1 MILPGKIRRTIFF
14 IFLVAFILLSAISLQ
29 AQNKIY
35 LTMEESISR
44 ALTKNNQVRASE
56 FAIKKANWD
65 KKNAWTLLFPTV
77 SLSTRFTWIDDSTF
91 ALRDFSRYF
100 RDMPEIPG
108 IPSFEI
114 PQTVFQESYFTAFD
128 VSMPLFNGSL
138 LNNLFTANASKE
150 MAIQLHESTRDNI
163 IFQVISGYLNVLRNQ
178 EILKLQKEY
187 LQLSQLNYEKAERL
201 YNAGRYSKTE
211 ALRWKV
217 DFQQQKSVVVTS
229 ESTLRS
235 SMTILTRLINMDIDE
250 NVDFQAKIP
259 QQLID
264 ESERI
269 ATLSDNEILEM
280 IRLNENELIQAN
292 AALSAAKSNEEIS
305 KSLYRNS
312 YASYLP
318 NLSFNYSYAWREN
331 STFDL
336 DDYSPQTFM
345 INLSVPI
352 FTSFQNFTA
361 SKSTYYDFK
370 KSQEEFLDQLQNTRF
385 ILTETANKLINLKT
399 QRELSMANVEYNNH
413 NYRTVEQ
420 QKEKGLI
427 SNIDFIDAK
436 LNLQDA
442 RLNDI
447 STHYDFISAM
457 LELYFLLG
465 KLEYVIKP

>member
-1 MILPGKIRRTIFF
+1 MILPIKIKGNIFF
-14 IFLVAFILLSAISLQ
+14 SFLLTFILLTATLLH

-56 FAIKKANWD
+56 FAIKKARWD

-77 SLSTRFTWIDDSTF
+77 SLGTRFTWIDDSTF

-100 RDMPEIPG
+100 KDMPAIPG

-114 PQTVFQESYFTAFD
+114 PQTVFQESFVTAFD

-138 LNNLFTANASKE
+138 LNNLLTANASKE

-163 IFQVISGYLNVLRNQ
+163 VFQVISGYLNVLRSQ
-178 EILKLQKEY
+178 EILKLQREY

-235 SMTILTRLINMDIDE
+235 AMTILTRLINLDID
-250 NVDFQAKIP
+250 NNIDFQAKIP
-259 QQLID
+259 QQLVD
-264 ESERI
+264 ESERV
-269 ATLSDNEILEM
+269 AKLSDNEILEL
-280 IRLNENELIQAN
+280 IKLNENELVKAN
-292 AALSAAKSNEEIS
+292 AALSAAKSNEDIS

-318 NLSFNYSYAWREN
+318 NLSLNYSYAWREN
-331 STFDL
+331 STLDL

-345 INLSVPI
+345 VNLSVPI
-352 FTSFQNFTA
+352 FTGFQNITA
-361 SKSTYYDFK
+361 SKSAYYDFK
-370 KSQEEFLDQLQNTRF
+370 RSQEEFLDQLQNIRF
-385 ILTETANKLINLKT
+385 ILTETVNKLINLKT
-399 QRELSMANVEYNNH
+399 QRELSMANVEYNDH

-420 QKEKGLI
+420 QKEQGLI

-436 LNLQDA
+436 LNLQNA
-442 RLNDI
+442 SLNDI

-457 LELYFLLG
+457 VELYYLLG
-465 KLEYVIKP
+465 KLESVVKQ